1 MLAQKQWK
9 WTERVLRWGYTHRD
23 NVLFSVART
32 EEHNPIYN
40 LDPANARKVRAKD
53 WTVYR
58 CRRCLSLTHAIS
70 NNDTTQWALVTVT
83 N

>member
-23 NVLFSVART
+23 NVLFILART

-40 LDPANARKVRAKD
+40 LDPADARKVKPKA

-58 CRRCLSLTHAIS
+58 CRRCLALTHAIS
-70 NNDTTQWALVTVT
+70 NNDMTQWAMVT